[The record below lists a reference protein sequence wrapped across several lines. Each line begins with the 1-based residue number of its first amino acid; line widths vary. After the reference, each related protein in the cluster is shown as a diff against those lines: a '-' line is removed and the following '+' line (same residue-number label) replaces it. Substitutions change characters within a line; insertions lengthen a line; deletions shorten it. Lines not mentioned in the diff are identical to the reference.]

1 MTALMN
7 YRWPGNVREL
17 EHAIERAVIVA
28 RESSIRLR
36 ELPAEIVQ
44 KPQVLSAGDG
54 LDLLVQEQATIER
67 ALQKF
72 HGNRREAAEA
82 LNISTVTLWRKM
94 KAYALA
100 P

>member
-1 MTALMN
+1 L
-7 YRWPGNVREL
+7 
-17 EHAIERAVIVA
+17 
-28 RESSIRLR
+28 
-36 ELPAEIVQ
+36 
-44 KPQVLSAGDG
+44 LSTGDG
-54 LDLLVQEQATIER
+54 LDLLVQEQSTIER

-72 HGNRREAAEA
+72 NGNRREAAEA